1 LTIYKNVS
9 GTRYLLCEIE
19 VIIRFVEIGGI
30 FMCNIYLMHQGNI
43 KQLFDGSAG
52 QG

>member
-1 LTIYKNVS
+1 
-9 GTRYLLCEIE
+9 

-43 KQLFDGSAG
+43 KQLFDGSASQG
-52 QG
+52 QYNTLVFPNSEGKIV